1 MNSRT
6 RDFDL
11 IVLGGGP
18 AGTSGAFAAGLFG
31 KKVALV
37 ERSEFLG
44 GAGANTGTIP
54 SKTLRESALLLNGW
68 RARKVLGVDVHV
80 RREAR
85 LADFMH
91 HTENVSG
98 AERRRLEQR
107 AEETGVERFVGTG
120 RFVDPHTIAVT
131 GEDNSEQILRGDFVL
146 IATGSSPVRPQ
157 EFPFEHPRVHDSNE
171 LLHIKTLPRVLA
183 VIGAGV
189 IGSEY
194 ACTFAALGVEV
205 HLVDGRD
212 TLLPFL
218 DEDISAALVRGMS
231 SNGIQF
237 HWKELVRQCEAKGPS
252 TLHLTLS
259 SGRTLVATDL
269 LVAAG
274 RASNT
279 RELNLK
285 AACLTPG
292 VRGLIQVDRNFR
304 TEVPHIYAAGDV
316 IGAPAL
322 AATGMEQAR
331 AAVCHAFQLLDKD
344 VSPLLPIGIFTIPE
358 AGMVGETEQALR
370 NNGVPYIVGR
380 ANYDRNS
387 RGQIIGDEA
396 GFLKLLYRADNQC
409 LLGVH
414 AVGEQAVELVHIGLV
429 AMSSGADLRFFNKV
443 CFTYPTL
450 DDLYKYATYDALVK
464 QMKHA
469 QSAGN

>member
-1 MNSRT
+1 MNGQT
-6 RDFDL
+6 KDFDL
-11 IVLGGGP
+11 VVLGGGP

-31 KKVALV
+31 KKAALV

-68 RARKVLGVDVHV
+68 RARKVLGVDVQV
-80 RREAR
+80 RREAK
-85 LADFMH
+85 LADFMY
-91 HTENVSG
+91 HTANVSG

-107 AEETGVERFVGTG
+107 ARETNVERFAGTG
-120 RFVDPHTIAVT
+120 RFVDPHTIAVV
-131 GEDNSEQILRGDFVL
+131 GDDNAEQILRGDFVL

-157 EFPFEHPRVHDSNE
+157 EFPFEHPRVHDSNQ
-171 LLHIKTLPRVLA
+171 LLQIKTLPRVLA

-205 HLVDGRD
+205 HLIDGRD

-218 DEDISAALVRGMS
+218 DEDVSAALVRCMS

-237 HWKELVRQCEAKGPS
+237 HWKELVRKCETKGPS

-259 SGRTLVATDL
+259 SGKTLIATDI

-274 RASNT
+274 RVSNT
-279 RELNLK
+279 SKLDLK
-285 AACLTPG
+285 AAGLTPG
-292 VRGLIQVDRNFR
+292 TRGLIPVDRYFR

-344 VSPLLPIGIFTIPE
+344 VSPLLPTGIFTIPE

-370 NNGVPYIVGR
+370 KNGIPYIVGC
-380 ANYDRNS
+380 ADYSQNS

-396 GFLKLLYRADNQC
+396 GFLKLLYRADNLS

-429 AMSSGADLRFFNKV
+429 AMSSGVDMSFFNKV

-450 DDLYKYATYDALVK
+450 DDLYKYATYDALMK
-464 QMKHA
+464 HMKHA
-469 QSAGN
+469 